1 MEIERTVD
9 QHVIHPAIQG
19 NFKSMPRKREHL
31 SDSLDFVTFKLLSEL
46 KTDQSILPD
55 SLMFLSL
62 KKKFFIDESENPLN
76 FGLMDEVLIQ
86 DSNTGRKKKR
96 YILTDF
102 VQLVLENLEEI
113 EEYPK

>member
-1 MEIERTVD
+1 MEIERNVD
-9 QHVIHPAIQG
+9 QHVIHPEIQS

-62 KKKFFIDESENPLN
+62 KKKFFYRRV
-76 FGLMDEVLIQ
+76 GKLIEFWANGRSS
-86 DSNTGRKKKR
+86 DSGFQ
-96 YILTDF
+96 YW
-102 VQLVLENLEEI
+102 
-113 EEYPK
+113 